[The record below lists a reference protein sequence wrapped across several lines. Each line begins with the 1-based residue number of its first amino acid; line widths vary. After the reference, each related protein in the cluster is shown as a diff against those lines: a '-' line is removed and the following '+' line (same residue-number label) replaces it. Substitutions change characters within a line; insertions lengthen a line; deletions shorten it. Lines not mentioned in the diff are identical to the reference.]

1 MPPSGAVHRLST
13 THSLADRNAG
23 DSALASGILNR
34 EIQRDTPI
42 KPKHNL
48 IALSSAAVIAVYAA
62 GYTRTRGAAER
73 IAETEARRTSRP
85 PPTAPTSEIAVRPQT
100 VAPAAAPA
108 PDSDTTTERRHPAEK
123 ARSKRKTDT
132 SAMPVHAES
141 TVATP
146 SATPSAPPP
155 VTPIPTPVPAAPIPA
170 PTPTAV
176 VPPPDAPSPADS
188 SHVVLKD
195 GVYSG
200 WGTSRHGDIQASVEI
215 KDGRIISATIT
226 QCRTR
231 YPCSDVAAL
240 PGQVVKRQSPEVDIV
255 SGATQSSDAFYYA
268 VVEALSKAK

>member
-1 MPPSGAVHRLST
+1 V
-13 THSLADRNAG
+13 
-23 DSALASGILNR
+23 
-34 EIQRDTPI
+34 
-42 KPKHNL
+42 
-48 IALSSAAVIAVYAA
+48 
-62 GYTRTRGAAER
+62 
-73 IAETEARRTSRP
+73 
-85 PPTAPTSEIAVRPQT
+85 
-100 VAPAAAPA
+100 A
-108 PDSDTTTERRHPAEK
+108 PDSDATTERRHPAEK
-123 ARSKRKTDT
+123 PHSKRKPDT
-132 SAMPVHAES
+132 SITPVHAES

-155 VTPIPTPVPAAPIPA
+155 VTPTPIPTPVPAAPIPA

-176 VPPPDAPSPADS
+176 VPPPDAPPPADS